1 MVGMGMDVDYVA
13 DRAAFYRET
22 VVFPAASRRAVLEY
36 ELARH
41 DRRRAQ
47 TPQPLLARTGE
58 ILIRLGKRLQAAA
71 ASEAAAHG

>member
-13 DRAAFYRET
+13 DRATFYRET
-22 VVFPAASRRAVLEY
+22 VVFPAAARRAVLAY

-41 DRRRAQ
+41 EPRRAQ
-47 TPQPLLARTGE
+47 TLQPLLARTGD

-71 ASEAAAHG
+71 AEAAAHS